1 MEKIRLRQTNVWF
14 FAERRNGMSCY
25 YKETKML
32 YGGDYNP
39 EQWGREVW
47 EEDMRLMA
55 QAHINIVTLNVFSWA
70 SLQPDEDTYDFARLD
85 EIMQLVRANGMKV
98 CLATSTGAHP
108 AWMAKRHPDILR
120 TEKDGRKRKFGGRHN
135 SCPNSP
141 TYRKY
146 APRLAQKLAEHY
158 RDYDN
163 IVAWH
168 VSNEYGGACYCDEC
182 QKAFRVWLKKKY
194 GTIEEVNRSYNTAFW
209 GHTFYDWDEIVLP
222 DLQSEHFMDEVTGME
237 RTMFQGI
244 SLDYMRFNS
253 DSILDCFRLEYDAIK
268 KFTPDLPVTTNL
280 MTAYKGLDY
289 QKWAKSMDFVSWD
302 NYPSAADSPDQIAFY
317 HDLMR
322 GLDGQKPFVLMEQA
336 PSVTNWQQFAKL
348 KRPGE
353 MRLMSYQAV
362 AHGAD
367 AIQFFQIRRSI
378 GACEKYHSA
387 VIDHV
392 GTADTRVFREVTK
405 LGEEL
410 EKIGGLF
417 LDGKTPAKTA
427 ILFDWDNWWAVEYS
441 SGPSVRLK
449 YLDAVLDY
457 YKAAYALNVPVD
469 IISTDHS
476 LEPYQVV
483 IAPLLYMVK
492 RGYEEKLK
500 DYVRQGGNFVTSYFS
515 GIVDEHDLVDCGGY
529 PGRLRELLGV
539 WVEESDALPFGEQ
552 NAITYS
558 GTRYPAD
565 LMCDLMHLEGAQAL
579 ANYEEDFYA
588 GTPAVTVNK
597 YGLGKAYYVGT
608 HSDEMFYQ
616 TWMRELFAQ
625 TGISP
630 IQHTPAGVEAAV
642 RENAGGRYLF
652 LLNHT
657 AEEKTVV
664 LEESYKDLLN
674 GRTYAKQEEI
684 VLEARG
690 VYLLGGC
697 KVQGI
702 K

>member
-1 MEKIRLRQTNVWF
+1 MEKIRLRQTNAWF

-469 IISTDHS
+469 IISTGHS

-539 WVEESDALPFGEQ
+539 WVEESDALPLGEQ
-552 NAITYS
+552 NAITYN

-630 IQHTPAGVEAAV
+630 IQHTSAGVEAAV

>member
-1 MEKIRLRQTNVWF
+1 
-14 FAERRNGMSCY
+14 MSCY

-39 EQWGREVW
+39 EQWGKEVW

-70 SLQPDEDTYDFARLD
+70 TLQPDEDTYDFTRLD
-85 EIMQLVRANGMKV
+85 EIMELVRANGMKV

-120 TEKDGRKRKFGGRHN
+120 TEKNGMKRKFGGRHN

-146 APRLAQKLAEHY
+146 APKLAAKLAERY

-168 VSNEYGGACYCDEC
+168 VSNEYGGECYCENC
-182 QKAFRVWLKKKY
+182 EKAFRVWLKKKY
-194 GTIEEVNRSYNTAFW
+194 GTIEEVNKSFDTAFW

-222 DLQSEHFMDEVTGME
+222 DLLSEHFMDGVTGRE

-268 KFTPDLPVTTNL
+268 KFTPDIPVTTNL
-280 MTAYKGLDY
+280 MVAYKGLDY
-289 QKWAKSMDFVSWD
+289 QKWARSMDFVSWD
-302 NYPSAADSPDQIAFY
+302 NYPSASDSPDQIAFY

-322 GLDGQKPFVLMEQA
+322 GLDGQKPFVLMEQT
-336 PSVTNWQQFAKL
+336 PSVTNWQCYSRL

-353 MRLMSYQAV
+353 MRLMSYQAA

-378 GACEKYHSA
+378 GACEKYHGA

-392 GTADTRVFREVTK
+392 GTAQTRVFREVAQ

-410 EKIGGLF
+410 EKAGGLL
-417 LDGKTPAKTA
+417 LDGSTPAKAA

-441 SGPSVRLK
+441 AGPSVLMK
-449 YLDAVLDY
+449 YLDTVRDY
-457 YKAAYALNVPVD
+457 YRAAYELNVPVD
-469 IISTDHS
+469 IISTEHS

-515 GIVDEHDLVDCGGY
+515 GIVDEHDLVDVGGY
-529 PGRLRELLGV
+529 PGRLRELLGI
-539 WVEESDALPFGEQ
+539 WVEESDALPLGEQ
-552 NAITYS
+552 NAISY
-558 GTRYPAD
+558 GGARYPAD
-565 LMCDLMHLEGAQAL
+565 ILCDLMHLEGAQAL
-579 ANYEEDFYA
+579 GMYEEDFYA
-588 GTPAVTVNK
+588 GTPAVTVNE
-597 YGLGKAYYVGT
+597 YGSGKAYYVGT
-608 HSDEMFYQ
+608 HSDQAFYQ
-616 TWMRELFAQ
+616 TFLHKLFAQ
-625 TGISP
+625 AGIKP
-630 IQHTPAGVEAAV
+630 VHHTPSGVEAAV

-657 AEEKTVV
+657 AEEQTVV
-664 LEESYKDLLN
+664 LEGNYKDVLD
-674 GRTYAKQEEI
+674 GTTYAQQEEI
-684 VLEARG
+684 LMEARG
-690 VYLLGGC
+690 VRVLRSL
-697 KVQGI
+697 
-702 K
+702 

>member
-1 MEKIRLRQTNVWF
+1 
-14 FAERRNGMSCY
+14 MSCY
-25 YKETKML
+25 YKETNML

-120 TEKDGRKRKFGGRHN
+120 TEKNGMKRKFGGRHN

-146 APRLAQKLAEHY
+146 AARLAEKLAERY
-158 RDYDN
+158 QDYDN

-168 VSNEYGGACYCDEC
+168 VSNEYGGACYCENC
-182 QKAFRVWLKKKY
+182 EKAFRVWLKKKY
-194 GTIEEVNRSYNTAFW
+194 GTIEEVNRSFDTAFW

-222 DLQSEHFMDEVTGME
+222 NLLSEHFMDDVTERE

-268 KFTPDLPVTTNL
+268 KFTPHLPVTTNL
-280 MTAYKGLDY
+280 MVAYKGLDY
-289 QKWAKSMDFVSWD
+289 QKWARAMDFVSWD
-302 NYPSAADSPDQIAFY
+302 NYPAESDSPDQIAFY

-322 GLDGQKPFVLMEQA
+322 GLDGQKPFVLMEQT
-336 PSVTNWQQFAKL
+336 PSTTNWQLYGRL

-353 MRLMSYQAV
+353 MRLMSYQAA

-378 GACEKYHSA
+378 GASEKYHGA

-392 GTADTRVFREVTK
+392 GSADTRVFREVTQ

-410 EKIGGLF
+410 ENIGGLF

-441 SGPSVRLK
+441 SGPSVLLR
-449 YLDAVLDY
+449 YLDAVRDFY
-457 YKAAYALNVPVD
+457 RAAYALNVPVD
-469 IISTDHS
+469 IISTEHS

-483 IAPLLYMVK
+483 VAPLLYMVK
-492 RGYEEKLK
+492 RGYEKKLK
-500 DYVRQGGNFVTSYFS
+500 DYVRQGGTFVTSYFS

-529 PGRLRELLGV
+529 PGRLRELLGI
-539 WVEESDALPFGEQ
+539 WVEESDALPLGEQ
-552 NAITYS
+552 NAISYG

-565 LMCDLMHLEGAQAL
+565 ILCDLMHLEGAQAL

-588 GTPAVTVNK
+588 KTPAVTVNE
-597 YGLGKAYYVGT
+597 YGFGKAYYVGT
-608 HSDEMFYQ
+608 HSDPAFYEAF
-616 TWMRELFAQ
+616 MHKLFAQ
-625 TGISP
+625 AGIKP
-630 IQHTPAGVEAAV
+630 VHHTPSGVEAAV

-664 LEESYKDLLN
+664 LEENYKDLLD
-674 GRTYAKQEEI
+674 GRMYAQQEEI
-684 VLEARG
+684 VLKARD
-690 VYLLGGC
+690 VRLLC
-697 KVQGI
+697 ACCR
-702 K
+702 